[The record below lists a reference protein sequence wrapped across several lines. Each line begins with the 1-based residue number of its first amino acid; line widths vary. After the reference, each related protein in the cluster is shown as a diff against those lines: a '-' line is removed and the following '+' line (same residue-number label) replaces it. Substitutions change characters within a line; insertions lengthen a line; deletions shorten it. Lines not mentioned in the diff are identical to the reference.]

1 MNTVS
6 IILPFFNEEKSIPV
20 IFEKLKLIFEKNSNY
35 NFELVFVD
43 NASEDQSSSEVN
55 KILEFTK
62 EKSNIMIK
70 LISFT
75 RNFGYQSSL
84 LAGYEHSTG
93 DAIVVLD
100 TDLED
105 PPELIND
112 FIKYWK
118 EGYKIVYGKRI
129 DRDINHNFL
138 YNFIFKKLINIFYFI
153 LRKTSDF
160 KIYDKMAEFALISKE
175 VKDQILK
182 KNKSYNFFRAEIGYS
197 GYSSKS
203 IDYKRNLR
211 MFGKSNYNF
220 FGAFRFAIMGLLT
233 TSTVILRFPIY
244 FLSVLIPL
252 NLISMFYSEI
262 KNVVI
267 HINVLFILIF
277 FSISILYIARIY
289 QILLNRP
296 PYVIN
301 IEKSIL

>member
-1 MNTVS
+1 MSTVS

-20 IFEKLKLIFEKNSNY
+20 IFEKLKEIFEKNSSY
-35 NFELVFVD
+35 NFELVFID
-43 NASEDQSSSEVN
+43 NASEDKSLTEIN
-55 KILEFTK
+55 KIIALTK
-62 EKSNIMIK
+62 DNSNISVK

-75 RNFGYQSSL
+75 RNFGYQCSL

-129 DRDINHNFL
+129 DRDIKYNFL
-138 YNFIFKKLINIFYFI
+138 YNFIFKKLITAFYFI

-160 KIYDKMAEFALISKE
+160 EVYDKMAEFALISKE
-175 VKDQILK
+175 VKDEILK
-182 KNKSYNFFRAEIGYS
+182 KNRSYNFFRVEIGYS
-197 GYSSKS
+197 GHSSKS
-203 IDYKRNLR
+203 IDYKRNVR

-220 FGAFRFAIMGLLT
+220 FGALRFAIMGLLT

-244 FLSVLIPL
+244 FLSVLLPL
-252 NLISMFYSEI
+252 NLISMFNSKFI
-262 KNVVI
+262 NI
-267 HINVLFILIF
+267 IMHLNVLFILIF

-289 QILLNRP
+289 KILLNRP
-296 PYVIN
+296 PYVVN
-301 IEKSIL
+301 FEKSIL

>member
-20 IFEKLKLIFEKNSNY
+20 TFEKLKKIFKKNPNY
-35 NFELVFVD
+35 NFELVFID
-43 NASEDQSSSEVN
+43 NASEDKSLSEVS
-55 KILEFTK
+55 IIIDFLK
-62 EKSNIMIK
+62 ENSNISTK

-75 RNFGYQSSL
+75 RNFGYQCSL

-93 DAIVVLD
+93 EAIVVLD

-129 DRDINHNFL
+129 DRDTRYNFF
-138 YNFIFKKLINIFYFI
+138 YNFIFKKLINTFYFI

-160 KIYDKMAEFALISKE
+160 QVYDKMAEFSLISKE
-175 VKDQILK
+175 VKEEILK
-182 KNKSYNFFRAEIGYS
+182 KNKSYNFFRVEIGYS

-203 IDYKRNLR
+203 IDYKRSAR

-233 TSTVILRFPIY
+233 TSTVVLRLPIY
-244 FLSVLIPL
+244 FLSVLLPL
-252 NLISMFYSEI
+252 NLVSMFNS
-262 KNVVI
+262 KL
-267 HINVLFILIF
+267 INIVMHLNILFILIF

-289 QILLNRP
+289 KMLLNRS

-301 IEKSIL
+301 FEKSIL